1 MTAPGRDP
9 ARDEPGPEPSISP
22 PQRPPKV
29 STVEVAEALDV
40 ARRLAAAGI
49 PIFVARRNPAMRIGF
64 TLPDRWQHTIPDPS
78 VVDSWRSGD
87 ALCMVCG
94 HGLDLVDIDPR
105 NGGTL
110 AALDGICPDVYA
122 RAATPSGGEHLLVKS
137 LGVGS
142 RDDVV
147 PGIDVKAGTDGGA
160 DHGFAFL
167 APTVRKSKVAGAWV
181 AYRWTTP
188 PDLDALA
195 EEGPGDTTGEAL
207 AKLVREARGEGGG
220 EGGRSAVQ
228 GDSPFAAP
236 AAPYAPS
243 PWVDLPERIFEG
255 NRHPT
260 VLRLSSSLRGHSVP
274 HHIAVAVLETGVW
287 PRLDQ
292 AGDPYTRAEF
302 LADIADAYSRYPAG
316 HSGAAAEVG
325 DLDEGGARRVV
336 LVRGSDI
343 RAEHVE
349 YLDEGLIPLRTVT
362 LVTGLDGVGKSTI
375 LYEKAARLT
384 RGTLKGHYF
393 GIPSDVVIAS
403 SEDHPASVI
412 IPRLVAAGADLDRIH
427 VVRVRFVE
435 GLDGD
440 VSLPDDLDAIARRV
454 AEVNARMLIVDPL
467 VAHMPLNV
475 DSHKAQHVRSV
486 MAPLAHLA
494 EEAHLA
500 VCAVVHFNGSPSTDV
515 RTRISGSKALRDA
528 SRSVLVCGP
537 DPADD
542 DRMVMIQ
549 DKNSFGPRSA
559 TGWGYRI
566 EPAAVQIDG
575 VTYDTSRVRWLGDV
589 AITSR
594 GLLGGALDPDERGE
608 RDLARDAILDALAG
622 GEHDWAAL
630 GRLIRAEGVSEITG
644 RRARDELR
652 REGLIAKRKRGAA
665 GWVWNLLT
673 PPEDDPDPD
682 RVSKFDNAHSR
693 NGFEA
698 TDPPENEEL
707 AHPLDGEQ
715 VEQVRGSTAAADAP
729 DPNPNRGR
737 YGTVLMVEEEEALVR
752 FRQGKAELDDAADLL
767 REILGAE
774 EVEE

>member
-1 MTAPGRDP
+1 MTPRDRI
-9 ARDEPGPEPSISP
+9 ADAIE
-22 PQRPPKV
+22 
-29 STVEVAEALDV
+29 
-40 ARRLAAAGI
+40 AAGGK
-49 PIFVARRNPAMRIGF
+49 VK
-64 TLPDRWQHTIPDPS
+64 
-78 VVDSWRSGD
+78 RSGLQWP
-87 ALCMVCG
+87 A
-94 HGLDLVDIDPR
+94 
-105 NGGTL
+105 T
-110 AALDGICPDVYA
+110 CPAHED
-122 RAATPSGGEHLLVKS
+122 RTPSLS
-137 LGVGS
+137 LGVGFDGCALIRCHALCQPEDIVAALGLTMS
-142 RDDVV
+142 DLFPESTRRDVEEPATPPTTYPYHDADGVVVFEVVREVGKRFWQRRPDGNGGWVKNMDNVTRVLYRLPELLEHDGDAWIVEGEKDADRLRDEGLPTTCNPGGAGKWRDEYVAALAGRDVVVIPDNDDVGRAHAQQV
-147 PGIDVKAGTDGGA
+147 AASLHGVATSVRVVELDGLPVGGDVSTWLDQGG
-160 DHGFAFL
+160 GRVELQLL
-167 APTVRKSKVAGAWV
+167 A
-181 AYRWTTP
+181 YTTP
-188 PDLDALA
+188 
-195 EEGPGDTTGEAL
+195 E
-207 AKLVREARGEGGG
+207 
-220 EGGRSAVQ
+220 
-228 GDSPFAAP
+228 
-236 AAPYAPS
+236 
-243 PWVDLPERIFEG
+243 WVDG
-255 NRHPT
+255 
-260 VLRLSSSLRGHSVP
+260 
-274 HHIAVAVLETGVW
+274 
-287 PRLDQ
+287 
-292 AGDPYTRAEF
+292 
-302 LADIADAYSRYPAG
+302 
-316 HSGAAAEVG
+316 G
-325 DLDEGGARRVV
+325 DLDEGGARRVI

-349 YLDEGLIPLRTVT
+349 HLDEGLIPLRTVT